1 VNADRR
7 KLLQDV
13 ASDLLETI
21 AKDNLYS
28 AVLDRAA

>member
-1 VNADRR
+1 VREPWAWMKPRP
-7 KLLQDV
+7 

-28 AVLDRAA
+28 AELDRAA

>member
-1 VNADRR
+1 MKPR
-7 KLLQDV
+7 L

-28 AVLDRAA
+28 AELDRAA